1 MKNLFFIVVFVVFL
15 TQWGSSQVT
24 CPGATL
30 TTQSEVNQYVAD
42 YPGCEVVTGSLQFY
56 NSNGDPISD
65 VSGLSSLIQI
75 QGDFAFSS
83 ITSLTDI
90 SFNSLDSVF
99 GTFSI
104 DFQQGLN
111 AISLNNLSYVQNTFR
126 ISNTLNQNNSLSV
139 TVPNLNH
146 ADFIVINT
154 IDQID
159 IPLLE
164 TCNDLRIYNVNTT
177 IGFNEITN
185 LNNLSING
193 NNVTGFNSLQSVNST
208 DLYIVAN
215 INGFNSLTTFPFIN
229 GLYNLESFIGFNAV
243 TQINDNLTINSSTI
257 DAFNGL
263 TQVNGNISLN
273 ATNIAGF
280 GALQSTQD
288 LIINASGNIPQFN
301 TLTSANYISISS
313 PQAVSGFNII
323 QTAQDISITSAG
335 DISGFSSLTNIN
347 ENLVVSAQNISG
359 FEAVENFN
367 YIDINTQS
375 LNGFNNLTSG
385 NYLSITSP
393 TITGFE
399 HLTDLADGLSLHG
412 QNINGFNFLTSC
424 PNIQFLNASSIVGFN
439 GLTSTGNLYFNES
452 FQLIEGFNSLQ
463 NATHMLVRA
472 SQVKGF
478 NALISGALYLQNNQ
492 IIEGFNSYTQPLNLY
507 FNGQKI
513 AGFNALPSGEHHIVA
528 DSIIGFNGLT
538 SSSNLSLDAPY
549 ISGFNAIVTANQL
562 GINTQNLSGFN
573 TLTQADDIHITAD
586 DITGFNILTQ
596 TNNLNLTGDLNN
608 FDAFALLATV
618 NFDLRLQSQRSD
630 YNIFPALQNVGSL
643 YITNSPNF
651 TGSAFFPLAQIKS
664 FEIRDCSS
672 LVNLDGLLP
681 RSKYVGI
688 TLNNNSSLTDLTGLE
703 TVKNVVNLS
712 ISDNPSLTNIEALDS
727 MRIIQGNLSLVNNTS
742 LNECCVL
749 AFIINRN
756 KVFGIVEISGNAHD
770 CEDIVMVLEETCLDS
785 DEDGIADPQD
795 NCPLANNGDQSDID
809 SDGVGDMCDNCIDI
823 ANPGQED
830 DNGDGIG
837 NVCQPTA
844 GTGFMDLNNSDL
856 YITNN
861 QRGVILKTR
870 SGNCYRIRIDE
881 SGKVLS
887 IPLLQCP

>member
-1 MKNLFFIVVFVVFL
+1 MKNLFFIVVFVGFL

-30 TTQSEVNQYVAD
+30 TTQAEVNQYVAD

-215 INGFNSLTTFPFIN
+215 INGFNSLTTFPYIN

-257 DAFNGL
+257 DAFNAL

-288 LIINASGNIPQFN
+288 
-301 TLTSANYISISS
+301 
-313 PQAVSGFNII
+313 
-323 QTAQDISITSAG
+323 ISITSAG
-335 DISGFSSLTNIN
+335 DISGFNSLTNIN
-347 ENLVVSAQNISG
+347 ESLVVSAQNISG

-385 NYLSITSP
+385 NQLSITSP

-463 NATHMLVRA
+463 NATSILARA
-472 SQVKGF
+472 SQIKGF

-573 TLTQADDIHITAD
+573 TLTQADDIYITAD
-586 DITGFNILTQ
+586 DITGFANLSQ
-596 TNNLNLTGDLNN
+596 TNNLTLIGDLNN

-618 NFDLRLQSQRSD
+618 TGDLRLQSQRSD

-664 FEIRDCSS
+664 LEIRDCSS